1 MIEKEKLA
9 FAIAGAVAGALAG
22 PGILAVCERVK
33 TGWWPWEHPAD
44 EVEEAEFDR
53 PDETSH
59 PLVEYRVEPEVK
71 TQILADDRRLRRLE
85 QLIEEK
91 ASENAEESVGDS
103 ELAHKPSIFE
113 VMPDGKLEARI
124 VDQDEFMELP
134 PEKQH
139 AATWFSEDEILAG
152 EDERLDE
159 LDPATV
165 HGGIEDAVE
174 ALKEG
179 FMSGVYVICKDGEGL
194 EIVVSHGNYLEE
206 FEANQAA
213 IAEDISDEEGYSHP
227 EAREVTFA
235 RTSRRR

>member
-1 MIEKEKLA
+1 MIEREKLA
-9 FAIAGAVAGALAG
+9 FTIAGAVAGALAG

-33 TGWWPWEHPAD
+33 TGWWPWEHP
-44 EVEEAEFDR
+44 EEETEESE
-53 PDETSH
+53 ETSH
-59 PLVEYRVEPEVK
+59 PLVEYRVDVPTTIVG
-71 TQILADDRRLRRLE
+71 DDSRLRRLE

-91 ASENAEESVGDS
+91 AVENAEESVGDS
-103 ELAHKPSIFE
+103 ELAHKPNIFLIE
-113 VMPDGKLEARI
+113 TEAPDGKLKAHLAT
-124 VDQDEFMELP
+124 QDEFMELP

-139 AATWFSEDEILAG
+139 AATWFAEDEILAG

-165 HGGIEDAVE
+165 HGGIEDAIE

-179 FMSGVYVICKDGEGL
+179 FTSGVYVICKDGEGL